1 MIYEFIGV
9 LKDLLEL
16 VDCILQINVN
26 LFDMYIK
33 LELRC
38 FVDDGGEDV
47 DMEYMMEMNFEYDYG
62 NEVVCDIYRVVMFV
76 RNFCFIGKGFLV
88 LNIIYFF
95 CLF

>member
-1 MIYEFIGV
+1 
-9 LKDLLEL
+9 
-16 VDCILQINVN
+16 
-26 LFDMYIK
+26 MYIK

-95 CLF
+95 LFILKRLFGLFLIYGFYEKY

>member
-1 MIYEFIGV
+1 
-9 LKDLLEL
+9 
-16 VDCILQINVN
+16 
-26 LFDMYIK
+26 MYIK

-95 CLF
+95 LFILKRLFGLFLNYGFYEKY